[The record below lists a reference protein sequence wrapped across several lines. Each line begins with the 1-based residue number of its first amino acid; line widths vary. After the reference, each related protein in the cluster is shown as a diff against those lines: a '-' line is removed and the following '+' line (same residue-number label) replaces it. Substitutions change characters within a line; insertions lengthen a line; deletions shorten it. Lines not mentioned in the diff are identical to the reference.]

1 MTVDM
6 LAQHSPQVLQPA
18 SVHHH
23 VHHPQPVYQ
32 PQDDSYSSASSE
44 YASPSYAFSSS
55 GQQGAYEAFNKV
67 GDPAGFQTSFS
78 GHGSPENF
86 RPPRADGQAE
96 CYCVAQ
102 GQCPSHR
109 IVGHTEKDY
118 SSLINPRNKD
128 LNAGIT
134 SAGRNIE
141 SATED
146 KEDVESEEILDSILK
161 TDVFGRARY

>member
-1 MTVDM
+1 M
-6 LAQHSPQVLQPA
+6 
-18 SVHHH
+18 
-23 VHHPQPVYQ
+23 
-32 PQDDSYSSASSE
+32 
-44 YASPSYAFSSS
+44 
-55 GQQGAYEAFNKV
+55 
-67 GDPAGFQTSFS
+67 
-78 GHGSPENF
+78 
-86 RPPRADGQAE
+86 
-96 CYCVAQ
+96 
-102 GQCPSHR
+102 
-109 IVGHTEKDY
+109 GHTEKDY